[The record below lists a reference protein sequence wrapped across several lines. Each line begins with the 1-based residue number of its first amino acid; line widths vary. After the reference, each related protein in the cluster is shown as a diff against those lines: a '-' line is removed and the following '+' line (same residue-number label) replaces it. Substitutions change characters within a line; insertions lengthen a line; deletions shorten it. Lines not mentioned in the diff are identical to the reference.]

1 MIPNLLRE
9 LLQLD
14 FRPHPLAHPQTLPE
28 FTLFKRRLT
37 PF

>member
-28 FTLFKRRLT
+28 LSLFKRGLI